1 MDIIKEFFGIGG
13 YKRKVEGAWSLE
25 HILFTATFIVVMIFL
40 GIFLG
45 IKYRNNEKAKRRTI
59 IVAAISINAIEI
71 FKIII
76 LCIRSGNALGTIL
89 ETLPLFLCSIMLIA
103 LPLAAFTKGK
113 LKEASLDLV
122 LIFGFIGGTLG
133 TIGAA
138 HNYNMY
144 PVLSIDN
151 LTGAITHCIAA
162 FSSIFIGITRMASL
176 KTNNMWI
183 AITFLLSVATLA
195 QIANLTIPYNYM
207 FLEGDEGTPYTIV
220 TTIVNGNLILYK
232 IFIVGLLVLLIIIFY
247 IIKIMIDKKTKKQYS
262 HVYS

>member
-1 MDIIKEFFGIGG
+1 MEFRT
-13 YKRKVEGAWSLE
+13 Y
-25 HILFTATFIVVMIFL
+25 FIYNCFRSSNDFL

-45 IKYRNNEKAKRRTI
+45 FKYRNNRKVKRRTI

-76 LCIRSGNALGTIL
+76 LSIRNGNVLDTIL
-89 ETLPLFLCSIMLIA
+89 QTLPLFLCSIMLIA

-138 HNYNMY
+138 HDYNNY

-151 LTGAITHCIAA
+151 FASAITHCIAA
-162 FSSIFIGITRMASL
+162 FSSIFIGITKMASL
-176 KTNNMWI
+176 KTKNMWI
-183 AITFLLSVATLA
+183 GITILLGVATLA
-195 QIANLTIPYNYM
+195 QIANLTIPHNYM
-207 FLEGDEGTPYTIV
+207 FLESDDGTPYVIV
-220 TTIVNGNLILYK
+220 TTIVNGNKILYK
-232 IFIVGLLVLLIIIFY
+232 SFIVGLLVLLILIFY
-247 IIKIMIDKKTKKQYS
+247 TIKIIVDKKAKKQYS
-262 HVYS
+262 SVYF